1 MSCKCHSCKKQ
12 YTADLI
18 IPDDIWVMVYREDHA
33 KAKDGGGLL
42 CPHCIIDRIQDVCTF
57 SVMMLTTQRT
67 TQIKENEMETTTFE
81 APTKPLPDL
90 EVDAKVLVWN
100 DTHEKNRRHFSHFSN
115 GRIYTFDNGT
125 TSFTR
130 LHAKSMTGWPY
141 WELAE

>member
-1 MSCKCHSCKKQ
+1 M
-12 YTADLI
+12 
-18 IPDDIWVMVYREDHA
+18 
-33 KAKDGGGLL
+33 
-42 CPHCIIDRIQDVCTF
+42 
-57 SVMMLTTQRT
+57 
-67 TQIKENEMETTTFE
+67 TTTFETAKVGDRVWSLQFGWGEISKINDDPSYPIVVEYDRGGFDTFTLDCRLDEDHVTQSIFWDEVVIE

-100 DTHEKNRRHFSHFSN
+100 DTNEKNRRHFSHFSN